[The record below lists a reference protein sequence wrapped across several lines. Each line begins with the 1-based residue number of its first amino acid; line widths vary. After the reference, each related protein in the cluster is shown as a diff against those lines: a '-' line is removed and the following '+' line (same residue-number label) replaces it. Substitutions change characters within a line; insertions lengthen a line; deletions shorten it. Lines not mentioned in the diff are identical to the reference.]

1 MPFYDDRISKQEIFR
16 LFDAPS
22 GKKAFLFL
30 KILQLFIISYKREYH
45 LVKAEANSSV
55 NVNAIC

>member
-30 KILQLFIISYKREYH
+30 KILDPFTKSKYLQ
-45 LVKAEANSSV
+45 VG
-55 NVNAIC
+55 NA